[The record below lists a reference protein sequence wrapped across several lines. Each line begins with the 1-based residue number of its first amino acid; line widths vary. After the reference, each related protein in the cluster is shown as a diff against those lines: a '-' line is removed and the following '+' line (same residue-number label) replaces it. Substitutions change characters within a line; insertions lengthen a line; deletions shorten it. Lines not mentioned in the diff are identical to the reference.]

1 MGQTKKQPWFCDKLP
16 FHLRHLRF
24 NLIEQSERPFS
35 WYLWT
40 FNLFP
45 SGRYHIII
53 LQKGNPFSAVFEIS
67 VWQTSLPEGSLR
79 SPYDARRIS
88 SAAEWLCGVIR
99 YVPRSACIYRYPRPR
114 VALWFQARSCLS
126 AVKGRLCS
134 PSGSGTGWCASSY
147 CGKPGFRNAGYGQ
160 SASAAHASGTG
171 GQTPPRKP

>member
-45 SGRYHIII
+45 SGRYH
-53 LQKGNPFSAVFEIS
+53 NPAEREPIFCGIWNFCMANKPPRRKPSK
-67 VWQTSLPEGSLR
+67 
-79 SPYDARRIS
+79 PYDARRIS
-88 SAAEWLCGVIR
+88 SATEWPCGVIR

-114 VALWFQARSCLS
+114 AALWFQARSCLS
-126 AVKGRLCS
+126 AVKGRPCS
-134 PSGSGTGWCASSY
+134 PAGSGTGGWASSY